1 MHESNCQPQNSTK
14 RLKRSSRVLLS
25 LKALFIAQMI
35 LHVLA
40 CKNNSERQTQAKQE
54 DKTAPY
60 IAAQENRETPVPIT
74 RSAMNSAGKLEVF
87 KIELAGVASDGL
99 LDAADIATNQK
110 LTSDNSEQFDSVSYL
125 MAREMENCEAKQNYV
140 EQIPTTAGLEQYNNW
155 KLKVCAKIIP
165 NQGKTVFA
173 SSQPFQVNIQK
184 PKPAILKTTEVAG
197 LSATLMGT
205 CDSAAPL
212 HSAVSNLGA
221 VRAISC
227 SSNGALQLS
236 VHLPSGSDSFS
247 ITIHSTNS
255 NGTSTSPSFNIRRKP
270 FLCPNGFIGVPRSG
284 VVGLG
289 NRSASSKNTNWWL
302 DVEQDFCVM
311 KTVVYHDKFSWD
323 GNYRPGVP
331 RGEREQSLP
340 ISDGNTAFTAFA
352 LCKNMGDGYRL
363 ISNTQWQTIARN
375 AEGTAPNWSGGS
387 VGLGVMARGHT
398 DGEPNKPLW
407 YDTDYNP
414 YFLTGNNQ
422 DNGWEQ
428 KRTLAL
434 SNGEIIWDFGGNVF
448 QWVSDN
454 YDELN
459 LEQDIP
465 PSWVDF
471 TSLDSFQPSQA
482 QRV

>member
-1 MHESNCQPQNSTK
+1 
-14 RLKRSSRVLLS
+14 
-25 LKALFIAQMI
+25 
-35 LHVLA
+35 
-40 CKNNSERQTQAKQE
+40 
-54 DKTAPY
+54 
-60 IAAQENRETPVPIT
+60 
-74 RSAMNSAGKLEVF
+74 
-87 KIELAGVASDGL
+87 
-99 LDAADIATNQK
+99 
-110 LTSDNSEQFDSVSYL
+110 
-125 MAREMENCEAKQNYV
+125 
-140 EQIPTTAGLEQYNNW
+140 
-155 KLKVCAKIIP
+155 
-165 NQGKTVFA
+165 
-173 SSQPFQVNIQK
+173 
-184 PKPAILKTTEVAG
+184 
-197 LSATLMGT
+197 
-205 CDSAAPL
+205 
-212 HSAVSNLGA
+212 
-221 VRAISC
+221 
-227 SSNGALQLS
+227 
-236 VHLPSGSDSFS
+236 
-247 ITIHSTNS
+247 
-255 NGTSTSPSFNIRRKP
+255 
-270 FLCPNGFIGVPRSG
+270 

-471 TSLDSFQPSQA
+471 TSLDFFPTLSGSEGINRLIFAPLKNLNTKQNVGRIFGGRIGGIVRGGSWKSGSNGGPFGGSLYYSISESGPGVGNLFETSARCVYRPQNSEK
-482 QRV
+482 